1 MKKSVKK
8 PSNRLIVDEFEK
20 LKKSQIQPNSKFSN
34 SNEQRGP
41 FIKFK
46 VEEVACKFCSKFIP

>member
-20 LKKSQIQPNSKFSN
+20 LKKSQIQP
-34 SNEQRGP
+34 
-41 FIKFK
+41 
-46 VEEVACKFCSKFIP
+46 